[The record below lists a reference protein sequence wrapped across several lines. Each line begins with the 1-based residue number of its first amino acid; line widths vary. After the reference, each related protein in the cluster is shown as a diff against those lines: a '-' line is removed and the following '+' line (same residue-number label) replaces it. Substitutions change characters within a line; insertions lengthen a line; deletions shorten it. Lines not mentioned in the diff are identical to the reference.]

1 MAVFGRSKLS
11 TSITSP
17 GSCADFNGDGEV
29 ALSSPLELT
38 VALCDLDVR
47 IPAGRF
53 RGVVGES

>member
-1 MAVFGRSKLS
+1 M
-11 TSITSP
+11 TSP

-47 IPAGRF
+47 SPAGRL